1 MVMFKKILVAV
12 DGTPCS
18 ENAACTAF
26 AMARRMGARVM
37 LTSVVL
43 KPRNAGEWAWQ
54 NFVHQKAE
62 TDELLHRWARIGE
75 AGWEI
80 AVDSSLL
87 EGEHVA
93 EEIIKYAE
101 DGDFDFL
108 LIGTHGRTGLEHRL
122 LGSVAERV
130 ARGSSIPVMIA
141 RRKDTDPRWHLG
153 EAEHAKRQGEAE
165 HAKRLGEAEHAKRQ
179 SSETTT
185 PEGGTTH
192 V

>member
-1 MVMFKKILVAV
+1 MLKKILVAV

-26 AMARRMGARVM
+26 AMARRMGARVV

-43 KPRNAGEWAWQ
+43 KPHDSSEWAWQ
-54 NFVHQKAE
+54 HFVHQK
-62 TDELLHRWARIGE
+62 TQTQELLHRWAQIGE
-75 AGWEI
+75 TGWEI
-80 AVDSSLL
+80 AVDSKLL

-93 EEIIKYAE
+93 QEIVAYAE
-101 DGDFDFL
+101 TENFDYL
-108 LIGTHGRTGLEHRL
+108 LIGTHGRSGFDYSL

-130 ARGSSIPVMIA
+130 ARLSSIPVMIA

-153 EAEHAKRQGEAE
+153 EAEHVKRSDEAE
-165 HAKRLGEAEHAKRQ
+165 HAKRSDEAEHAKRSGNSQ
-179 SSETTT
+179 TAKL
-185 PEGGTTH
+185 EGGTTH